1 MLNKKL
7 FKNIDFFLLSMV
19 LLAGTIGI
27 IAISSAVSTFIN
39 PSQFVITQI
48 VSLFMGLV
56 VIAVIIKIDYEYLC
70 GLSYAI
76 YGLCLLL
83 LILVLIPQIGHTE
96 LGGQRWIRIGPI
108 GFQPT
113 EFVKIGFIIT
123 FAKHLSLI
131 DEDINKPKNIG
142 FLALHA
148 APIIGLTLM
157 QPDLGTTLVFVS
169 IALMMIWFAGI
180 NYKYILAA
188 IGGFVAS
195 LPIIWFFVLRDYQQ
209 ARIITFFNPYLD
221 PAGAGFQ
228 VLQSRIAVGSGQI
241 FGRGYLRGSTQFG
254 FLPERHNDFIFSV
267 ISEEFGFIG
276 SMVVL
281 LLLLGITLRCLY
293 IANKA
298 KNSLGKYIALGVS
311 GMLMFQTIQ
320 SIGMAIGLM
329 PVTGVP
335 LPFISYGGSSMLAN
349 MMAVGLVLNVRYRYK
364 VINF

>member
-1 MLNKKL
+1 MLNRKL

-19 LLAGTIGI
+19 LIAGTIGI

-48 VSLFMGLV
+48 VSLVVGLV

-83 LILVLIPQIGHTE
+83 LILVLIPQIGHAQ

-148 APIIGLTLM
+148 APIIALTLM

-188 IGGFVAS
+188 IGGFVAA

-209 ARIITFFNPYLD
+209 LRIISFFNPYLD